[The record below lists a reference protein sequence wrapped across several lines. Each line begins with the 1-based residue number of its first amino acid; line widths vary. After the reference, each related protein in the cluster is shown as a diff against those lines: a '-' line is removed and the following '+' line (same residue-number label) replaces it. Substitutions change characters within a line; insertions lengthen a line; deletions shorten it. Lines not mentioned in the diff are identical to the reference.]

1 MEEEKEKKD
10 EPLKV
15 MAALM
20 GTSVDKMVSDIA
32 DAIDNSYVDT
42 AKDTTAVE
50 KSVIAD
56 WTVRPE
62 LIGNDGIAISDPN
75 SGSIL
80 QKGYKLWQ
88 PPADKISDRY
98 TYEPKTTISQST
110 LGIIVKALEDEGTCI
125 LLNPVTRSMTKEGLF
140 VHSKLMELDE
150 SPYKLYKDA
159 NDNLSLRPVDDY
171 YTLLYRTD
179 DFLFPAVYVKILLGY
194 IFVEFDSTQKRFK
207 IENIKNEQDL
217 EEAVKPALEYI
228 QAIFN
233 FAKQQAA
240 ERKKLKQRLD
250 ILASKSEYK

>member
-1 MEEEKEKKD
+1 MEEKEKKD

-20 GTSVDKMVSDIA
+20 GKSVDKMISDIA
-32 DAIDNSYVDT
+32 EAIDNTCIDT
-42 AKDTTAVE
+42 AKDTIATTKAV
-50 KSVIAD
+50 AD
-56 WTVRPE
+56 WTYRPE
-62 LIGNDGIAISDPN
+62 LVGNDGIAISDPN

-88 PPADKISDRY
+88 PLATDKY
-98 TYEPKTTISQST
+98 TYEPKQTISQST
-110 LGIIVKALEDEGTCI
+110 LDIIVKALKEEGTCI

-140 VHSKLMELDE
+140 VHSKIMELDE
-150 SPYKLYKDA
+150 SPYKLYAEA
-159 NDNLSLRPVDDY
+159 NDGITLRPVDDY
-171 YTLLYRTD
+171 YTMFYRVD
-179 DFLFPAVYVKILLGY
+179 ELLFPAVTIKMLLGY
-194 IFVEFDSTQKRFK
+194 VFVEYDRTEKRFK
-207 IENIKNEQDL
+207 FEDIKNEEDL
-217 EEAVKPALEYI
+217 EAAVKPVLEYI

>member
-42 AKDTTAVE
+42 AKDTTAAT
-50 KSVIAD
+50 KAVIAD

-62 LIGNDGIAISDPN
+62 LVGNDGIAISDPN
-75 SGSIL
+75 DGSIL

-88 PPADKISDRY
+88 PPAADKY
-98 TYEPKTTISQST
+98 TYEPKQTISQST
-110 LGIIVKALEDEGTCI
+110 LDIIVKALKDEGTCI
-125 LLNPVTRSMTKEGLF
+125 LFNPVTRSMTKEGLF
-140 VHSKLMELDE
+140 VHSKITELDE
-150 SPYKLYKDA
+150 SPYKLYA
-159 NDNLSLRPVDDY
+159 GVNDSITLRPVDDY
-171 YTLLYRTD
+171 YTMLYRSD
-179 DFLFPAVYVKILLGY
+179 DLLLPAVTIKILLGY
-194 IFVEFDSTQKRFK
+194 IFVEYDRTEKRFK
-207 IENIKNEQDL
+207 FEDIKNEQDL

>member
-42 AKDTTAVE
+42 AKDTTAATKAV
-50 KSVIAD
+50 VAD
-56 WTVRPE
+56 WTYRPE
-62 LIGNDGIAISDPN
+62 LVGNDGIAISDPN

-88 PPADKISDRY
+88 PPADKY
-98 TYEPKTTISQST
+98 TIDVPLHGISQST
-110 LGIIVKALEDEGTCI
+110 LATIVKALEDEGTCI

-150 SPYKLYKDA
+150 SPYNLYKGAQDS
-159 NDNLSLRPVDDY
+159 LTLRPVDDY

-179 DFLFPAVYVKILLGY
+179 DMLFPAVTVKILLGY
-194 IFVEFDSTQKRFK
+194 IFVEYDRTEKRFK
-207 IENIKNEQDL
+207 IEDIKNEQDL